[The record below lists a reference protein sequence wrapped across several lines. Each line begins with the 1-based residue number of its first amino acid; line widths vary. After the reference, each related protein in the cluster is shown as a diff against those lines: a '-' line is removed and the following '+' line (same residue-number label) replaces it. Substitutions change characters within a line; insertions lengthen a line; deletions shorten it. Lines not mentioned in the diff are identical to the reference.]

1 MKTFPPN
8 SKHDLGGNSITS
20 CMHDRGL
27 LVCFTKNNKLLCVFS
42 CSLFLFGFVRLCRSA
57 MEKYCLQYQRP
68 YCPLISSVADKK
80 RYFQNMLEWFEK
92 KRRVYPYAH
101 IAYLTNEMRASP
113 FVYYVGLV
121 TSVMTQELPYDT
133 IPNFT
138 ACDCERW
145 TGIGRNEYIDI
156 MNQCKSKKI
165 RWKLHRTGV
174 VHKLLPTNPVWRK
187 FRIFDFFQ
195 IHRGICAEEEMTEK
209 QQNILKELPAPIS
222 SLDETVVRELIEMDA
237 VIVTPMIQ
245 KEDVF
250 SVVPSELDS
259 FIMNRQTS
267 VDDPFE
273 RLLYNCMHTMDERTT
288 IVHQS
293 VILDRSESDILA
305 AMSVLCYLG
314 FVKRH
319 PKSPS
324 LEKGS
329 IEDPEEG
336 IESASNTGLEE
347 TESDVSVSGSV
358 SAEKRVGLIY
368 DFNVTARLMAGGL
381 GDVVKAH
388 AIALHE
394 AGKLTD
400 EHLAELCDALSG
412 VPEPKDVPKELR
424 EFLTVSKALLFA
436 VKSIQADGRKV
447 DLLGSEGLG
456 NLGRA
461 VRNRVLEKQYDVLF
475 PLLSSIRP
483 FPQEHFLG
491 SPSIE
496 WSAPWGLFYMM
507 AKMQS
512 GTPAVVLPHGTFLPR
527 IPHVLRNGCEW
538 IGVHPWKGEKDV
550 HNIRMCLHVVNEVLT
565 RSAVLLIPATDP
577 NKEDT
582 RMIPF
587 SEADDATKALVHS
600 DSSIGYFSYKN
611 DALWEVG
618 FGIPLFDMSACETVM
633 NGIKDKSVLHD
644 PNNLEEFSSTRQQLD
659 ENLVVFAKSMGGVQ
673 PFASSGFF
681 PSSVVTFD
689 GLNVCTS
696 VSIDEI

>member
-1 MKTFPPN
+1 MERGERKSISEGDDVTSFFRHEVPYENLPP
-8 SKHDLGGNSITS
+8 
-20 CMHDRGL
+20 
-27 LVCFTKNNKLLCVFS
+27 KLQTR
-42 CSLFLFGFVRLCRSA
+42 FGRKFDYLIA

-68 YCPLISSVADKK
+68 YCPLINPVADKK

-101 IAYLTNEMRASP
+101 ILYLTNEMRVSP
-113 FVYYVGLV
+113 FVYYVGLIS
-121 TSVMTQELPYDT
+121 SVMTQELPYDT

-174 VHKLLPTNPVWRK
+174 VHKLLPMKPVLRK

-195 IHRGICAEEEMTEK
+195 IHRGIFVEEEMSEK
-209 QQNILKELPAPIS
+209 QQTVLKALPAPIS
-222 SLDETVVRELIEMDA
+222 SLDESVVCELIEADA
-237 VIVTPMIQ
+237 VIVMTMIQ

-293 VILDRSESDILA
+293 AILDRQESDILA
-305 AMSVLCYLG
+305 AMSVLCFLG

-324 LEKGS
+324 IEKEKEKFDVEGS
-329 IEDPEEG
+329 E
-336 IESASNTGLEE
+336 ESAESSSNAIVERLES
-347 TESDVSVSGSV
+347 SDARA
-358 SAEKRVGLIY
+358 SALIEKRVGLIY
-368 DFNVTARLMAGGL
+368 DYNVTARLMAGGL
-381 GDVVKAH
+381 GDVVKSH

-400 EHLAELCDALSG
+400 EHLGDLCDALSG
-412 VPEPKDVPKELR
+412 VPEPEDVPKELR

-436 VKSIQADGRKV
+436 VKSIQEDGRKV

-496 WSAPWGLFYMM
+496 WSTPWGLFYLMT
-507 AKMQS
+507 KMQS
-512 GTPAVVLPHGTFLPR
+512 GTPAVLLPHGTFLPR

-538 IGVHPWKGEKDV
+538 IGVQPWKGEKDV
-550 HNIRMCLHVVNEVLT
+550 HSIRMCLHVVNEVLT

-577 NKEDT
+577 NEEDT
-582 RMIPF
+582 KTIPF

-600 DSSIGYFSYKN
+600 DSALGYLSYKN
-611 DALWEVG
+611 ESLWEVG
-618 FGIPLFDMSACETVM
+618 FGIPLFDLAACETVM
-633 NGIKDKSVLHD
+633 NGIKEKGVMHD
-644 PNNLEEFSSTRQQLD
+644 SNTLKEFATTRQQLD
-659 ENLVVFAKSMGGVQ
+659 ENLVVFARSAGGVQ

-681 PSSVVTFD
+681 PSNIVTFD
-689 GLNVCTS
+689 GLTVRTS